1 MKHAAWGAVAA
12 VAALVAAF
20 WVGRLTVPDR
30 SAELLAWRDSAAAIG
45 RETAAATAA
54 WAAAQ
59 AHAVHLE
66 ARADSAERRARA
78 ALAVVGDRTQTI
90 LALRDSMA
98 SLATAAD
105 TIGVQAAII
114 ARQDTLIRDLRAGL
128 AEAAEAVRG
137 FREDA
142 RAAREHLTAA
152 HADNARLRATIAAG
166 LEVTRPSRGPG
177 SGLRTAAVALLAGAL
192 VWEVAR

>member
-1 MKHAAWGAVAA
+1 MKHAAWGAVVA

-20 WVGRLTVPDR
+20 WLGRLTVPDR
-30 SAELLAWRDSAAAIG
+30 TAEVAAWRDSAAAIG

-54 WAAAQ
+54 WAAAE
-59 AHAVHLE
+59 AHARQME
-66 ARADSAERRARA
+66 ARADSAIRRVATVQSESVRRDSTITVWRDS
-78 ALAVVGDRTQTI
+78 LAVVAT
-90 LALRDSMA
+90 LAD
-98 SLATAAD
+98 TAAL
-105 TIGVQAAII
+105 QAAII
-114 ARQDTLIRDLRAGL
+114 AQQDTVIRDLRAGL
-128 AEAAEAVRG
+128 IEAAEAVRG

-177 SGLRTAAVALLAGAL
+177 SGLRTAAVAFLAGAL